1 MFNFFISWWEDL
13 CLLKYSL
20 MKKIKRI
27 VAKANVTIAFFT
39 HLHIVRIR
47 DDKNVMKI
55 TNSKKISVL
64 LKIVRI
70 L

>member
-1 MFNFFISWWEDL
+1 
-13 CLLKYSL
+13 
-20 MKKIKRI
+20 MKRFERI
-27 VAKANVTIAFFT
+27 VANANVTIAFFT
-39 HLHIVRIR
+39 HLHIVIIR

-70 L
+70 I

>member
-1 MFNFFISWWEDL
+1 
-13 CLLKYSL
+13 

-27 VAKANVTIAFFT
+27 VAKTNVTIAFFT
-39 HLHIVRIR
+39 HLHIVIIR

-70 L
+70 IQIDFELLYL

>member
-1 MFNFFISWWEDL
+1 MNKF
-13 CLLKYSL
+13 
-20 MKKIKRI
+20 KRF

-39 HLHIVRIR
+39 HLHIVIIR

-55 TNSKKISVL
+55 MNNKKASVL

-70 L
+70 I

>member
-1 MFNFFISWWEDL
+1 
-13 CLLKYSL
+13 
-20 MKKIKRI
+20 MKKIKSI
-27 VAKANVTIAFFT
+27 VAKANATIAFYT
-39 HLHIVRIR
+39 HLHIVINK

-70 L
+70 IQIDFELSYL